1 MNIPFLKKPTVKFYS
16 ESTAITQEYPIY
28 PARDYNREMMGG
40 KMKNRPEY
48 S

>member
-1 MNIPFLKKPTVKFYS
+1 MKRNVALRPN
-16 ESTAITQEYPIY
+16 EYIKYQNKLGY